1 MGAGFPAGLVV
12 RIWCFHYGGPG
23 SIPGWGTKI
32 LLSCPVQQKK
42 KKLHYSTL
50 RYIIVKLLK
59 TKLKEKYLKAARE
72 KLLLSTGIQRH
83 KGLLIRNN
91 WSCFTSGHGGHTVLI
106 SEATA
111 LRFPLGES
119 SRAPQPGPAQ
129 AMLPECAC
137 HSRPGRHHKRRR
149 TAPDRSLAAAHCRSG
164 EMSQPTR
171 GQAQALL
178 SVPASSP
185 NVFFP
190 VIRCRCQNI
199 RSDCI

>member
-1 MGAGFPAGLVV
+1 M
-12 RIWCFHYGGPG
+12 
-23 SIPGWGTKI
+23 
-32 LLSCPVQQKK
+32 
-42 KKLHYSTL
+42 
-50 RYIIVKLLK
+50 VKLLK

-83 KGLLIRNN
+83 KGLLIRNT

-137 HSRPGRHHKRRR
+137 PSPGLVTTTSDGALLPTAHLLRP
-149 TAPDRSLAAAHCRSG
+149 HCRSR
-164 EMSQPTR
+164 EMSHPTR
-171 GQAQALL
+171 SQAQALL
-178 SVPASSP
+178 SVPASST
-185 NVFFP
+185 NVFFL
-190 VIRCRCQNI
+190 VIRYRFQNI

>member
-1 MGAGFPAGLVV
+1 MLKFSQIKKKKAISYRGIIKKKTKKPLVGAGFPAGLVV

-91 WSCFTSGHGGHTVLI
+91 
-106 SEATA
+106 
-111 LRFPLGES
+111 
-119 SRAPQPGPAQ
+119 
-129 AMLPECAC
+129 
-137 HSRPGRHHKRRR
+137 
-149 TAPDRSLAAAHCRSG
+149 
-164 EMSQPTR
+164 
-171 GQAQALL
+171 
-178 SVPASSP
+178 
-185 NVFFP
+185 
-190 VIRCRCQNI
+190 
-199 RSDCI
+199 